1 MFRTQF
7 DAHDRVHSGHG
18 DPVKILYTP
27 EFDKHG
33 VMNLVESGRENLY
46 DFIQSHAD
54 SVDIHVILKRFQDGD
69 ASVLSRV
76 QGVYG
81 DFTQMPKTY
90 AEMLN
95 SLIAA
100 ENAFNALPV
109 DERAKYGHSFQRWLS
124 EFNPSPSTTDSNSSD
139 SIQEPPVETVPIKEE
154 VKA

>member
-7 DAHDRVHSGHG
+7 QPHERVRSGHG
-18 DPVKILYTP
+18 DPIKILYTP
-27 EFDKHG
+27 EFDKKG

-76 QGVYG
+76 QGAYG

-124 EFNPSPSTTDSNSSD
+124 EFNPSPSTTDSKSSD
-139 SIQEPPVETVPIKEE
+139 SIQVPPVETIPSKEE

>member
-7 DAHDRVHSGHG
+7 DAHERVHSGHG
-18 DPVKILYTP
+18 DPIKILYTP

-46 DFIQSHAD
+46 DFIQSHAE
-54 SVDIHVILKRFQDGD
+54 SVDIHVILKRFADGD

-76 QGVYG
+76 QGAYG
-81 DFTQMPKTY
+81 DFTDMPKTY

-109 DERAKYGHSFQRWLS
+109 EERAKFGHSFQRWLS
-124 EFNPSPSTTDSNSSD
+124 ELDTSPSTTINKLSD
-139 SIQEPPVETVPIKEE
+139 STEVPPVESIPNKEE
-154 VKA
+154 AKA